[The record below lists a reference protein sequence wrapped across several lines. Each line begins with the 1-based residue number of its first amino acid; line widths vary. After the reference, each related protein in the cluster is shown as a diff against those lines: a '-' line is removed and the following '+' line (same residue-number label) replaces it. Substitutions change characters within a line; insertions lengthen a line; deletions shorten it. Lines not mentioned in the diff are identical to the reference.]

1 MIDFNAYRP
10 LIRRIAIA
18 GGGIAAFLALGLIS
32 LPIGS
37 GPVLSLLKEII
48 GREIGP
54 VDQIEGQASLRLL
67 PHPMLDVSALNISFQ
82 NQIKLQ
88 SPDVSFGLRLFSLLS
103 GRYEP
108 VSMHVESPHVTVPS
122 ELVPN
127 DPDHLGAALAI
138 GLSPSNGKTE
148 KIQHR
153 QIETITVS
161 AGRLSFTEND
171 TPKSEATDIRLA
183 VYFYTDGS
191 NNLSGSGLWG
201 KKDVSFSLNLGSAN
215 PTLEGARSLTL
226 DVNALSSNLRL
237 KGEAFRGGIA
247 QFDGRITSDIARLDK
262 MGDWL
267 DLSPPVPFATSLTID
282 GKAHLTPLALAISEA
297 QIKLGPVQMTG
308 GVSFDIS
315 GPRPLITG
323 TLSAGDMDVTNF
335 LTPIWP
341 KQADSAGWKITPIS
355 PELTPQQDFDIR
367 LSAERINLG
376 IVRISNVALAI
387 MAKDRTLDITLA
399 SARLFQGSAKG
410 KVTVQPDRTGFAVT
424 SHGNFETIEIG
435 QASLALLDL
444 KKMDGT
450 VTGTY
455 TLTAS
460 GSSLDQW
467 MKTLSGQADGMIAN
481 GSLAGVNIS
490 SILKRIETRPL
501 SAIRDMRGGKTDFET
516 MRLSAN
522 FAEGTATLTE
532 AEMALQPNRMKL
544 VGKVDLGERKLNL
557 LGEAVGP
564 PPVNGAEPAV
574 LAYSL
579 TGTFDDPVV
588 TPDISR
594 ILKRSSATPAT
605 AD

>member
-1 MIDFNAYRP
+1 MIDLNAYRP
-10 LIRRIAIA
+10 LIRRAAIA
-18 GGGIAAFLALGLIS
+18 CGGIVAFLALGLIS
-32 LPIGS
+32 FPISS
-37 GPVLSLLKEII
+37 GPVLSELKEII

-54 VDQIEGQASLRLL
+54 VNRIEGQASLRLL
-67 PHPMLDVSALNISFQ
+67 PQPLLDISALTISFE
-82 NQIKLQ
+82 NKIELK
-88 SPDVSFGLRLFSLLS
+88 SHDVSFGLRVFSLLG

-127 DPDHLGAALAI
+127 DPDRLGKSLAV
-138 GLSPSNGKTE
+138 GLSPVHAKSEKTD
-148 KIQHR
+148 HR
-153 QIETITVS
+153 QIETITMT
-161 AGRLSFTEND
+161 GGQLSVTEHD
-171 TPKSEATDIRLA
+171 VPRPEATDLNMA

-191 NNLSGSGLWG
+191 KSLSGSGLWRQQ
-201 KKDVSFSLNLGSAN
+201 DVSYSVSLGSAN
-215 PTLEGARSLTL
+215 PSLEGARSLNL
-226 DVNALSSNLRL
+226 DISALSSSVRL
-237 KGEAFRGGIA
+237 KGEAFRGGMA
-247 QFDGRITSDIARLDK
+247 QFDGRIVSDIARLDK

-267 DLSPPVPFATSLTID
+267 ALAPPITFATSLTID

-315 GPRPLITG
+315 GPRPLVTG

-335 LTPIWP
+335 LSPIWP
-341 KQADSAGWKITPIS
+341 KQSDAVGWKVATIS

-387 MAKDRTLDITLA
+387 MAKDRNLDITLA

-410 KVTVQPDRTGFAVT
+410 KVTVQPDSSGFAVAT
-424 SHGNFETIEIG
+424 HGNFETIDIG
-435 QASLALLDL
+435 QATLALMDI
-444 KKMDGT
+444 KKIDGT
-450 VTGTY
+450 VTGNFN
-455 TLTAS
+455 LTAS
-460 GSSLDQW
+460 GPSLDQW
-467 MKTLSGQADGMIAN
+467 MKSISGNADGLLAN
-481 GSLAGVNIS
+481 GSLAGVNIP

-516 MRLSAN
+516 MRISAR
-522 FAEGTATLTE
+522 FANGTATLNE
-532 AEMALQPNRMKL
+532 ADMTLQPNRMKL
-544 VGKVDLGERKLNL
+544 VGNVDLGERKLNL
-557 LGEAVGP
+557 SGEAVGP
-564 PPVNGAEPAV
+564 PPQSGAEPAI

-594 ILKRSSATPAT
+594 ILKRSSSTPAT